1 VKEGGKV
8 LVGGK
13 RIGEQGYYFE
23 PTIIAV
29 DDNKAT
35 IAQEE
40 IFGPVQCI
48 FKWNNMDEVSG
59 RKVIGDG
66 RDVEEGRRRKGAM
79 GGRARKGDGKQGG
92 GVDGSAQLSVGRC
105 RRCKAG
111 EAGGG
116 RGTNRGI
123 MYSALL
129 FCRGCIEALLPEA
142 SLCLNWVYELS
153 VTAF

>member
-13 RIGEQGYYFE
+13 RIGEEGYYFE

-48 FKWNNMDEVSG
+48 FKWNNMDDVSG
-59 RKVIGDG
+59 RRDWG
-66 RDVEEGRRRKGAM
+66 REGCGGRKREEGRHGREGEE
-79 GGRARKGDGKQGG
+79 GGWKAGG
-92 GVDGSAQLSVGRC
+92 GVDGSAQLSMGGS

-129 FCRGCIEALLPEA
+129 SCIVFSLLFCIVF
-142 SLCLNWVYELS
+142 SLIVLS
-153 VTAF
+153 RVCRRTLA